1 MHPAIGYALF
11 VQRAI
16 NNQEHPTQW
25 ARLDIQQFEDEK
37 IPPIVQ
43 MQIGSISY
51 DGVKQVRLVTRSY
64 YVFNGVVKWVDHAHS

>member
-1 MHPAIGYALF
+1 MHPAIRYALF

-43 MQIGSISY
+43 MQIGFISFS
-51 DGVKQVRLVTRSY
+51 GVKQVRQVTRNY
-64 YVFNGVVKWVDHAHS
+64 YVSNGIVKWSDHVHS